1 MLKILGEKS
10 VYVLRRKSSLVAFA
24 ANKLWGDHAQKLK
37 ARHVAWVCISAR
49 EILEITNRN

>member
-24 ANKLWGDHAQKLK
+24 ANTLWGDHAQKLK
-37 ARHVAWVCISAR
+37 ARHVA
-49 EILEITNRN
+49 